1 MTDTTRL
8 ALALNELAAAL
19 LELTSG
25 GAGGSTVPLQSP
37 SSPPASAAPSTL
49 GQQASPAA
57 AAFANAQPAPQN
69 GGSCPVHQIPFTFKE
84 GGISTK
90 TGKPY
95 KGFFK
100 CDGKD
105 ADGNWCQER
114 P

>member
-19 LELTSG
+19 LEFTSG
-25 GAGGSTVPLQSP
+25 GAGESSST
-37 SSPPASAAPSTL
+37 PAPAAPSGPT
-49 GQQASPAA
+49 
-57 AAFANAQPAPQN
+57 AFANAAPTPT
-69 GGSCPVHQIPFTFKE
+69 SEATCPIHGIPFTFKE

>member
-1 MTDTTRL
+1 MNTTRL

-25 GAGGSTVPLQSP
+25 DAVPPAASAAPPQSPAGAGGL
-37 SSPPASAAPSTL
+37 SSPPA
-49 GQQASPAA
+49 PAQ
-57 AAFANAQPAPQN
+57 AFAAAQPAPTN
-69 GGSCPVHQIPFTFKE
+69 GGSCPIHQIPFTFKE